1 MISIIMPTYNRFEIA
16 KETIEKI
23 ASISTSIAF
32 ELIVVNDG
40 DDLPFQINHATISSY
55 KNPKKG
61 ASTARNFGASK
72 AKYDILFF
80 IDDDMWIT
88 AESLA
93 AIDSLNQAHFF
104 NKNCALLNWQYPDEL
119 IQQMQQ
125 QKIGRYLL
133 NANYHTLEGRLQQT
147 VNKNE
152 QLMQIASIGSGSFA
166 ISKILFKQVGKYDE
180 TIIFQGEDID
190 LSNKIKAQK
199 IGIFLYTKITCF
211 HNQKD
216 RLDIDGFLDRDKR
229 GFESQFKS
237 MRLNNTTIA
246 INPTKKIIF
255 TTLIPFFSFLKFIF
269 NALPNCKLI
278 DKLIFRLIGTLS
290 SITFF
295 KALKN
300 AR

>member
-23 ASISTSIAF
+23 ASLSTNILF

-40 DDLPFQINHATISSY
+40 EELPFVIKQPTISIY

-61 ASTARNFGASK
+61 ASSARNYGASK
-72 AKYDILFF
+72 AKYDLLFF

-93 AIDSLNQAHFF
+93 AIDSLTQSDFF
-104 NKNCALLNWQYPDEL
+104 KTNCALLNWQYPESL
-119 IQQMQQ
+119 ILQMQE
-125 QKIGRYLL
+125 QKIGRHLL
-133 NANYHTLEGRLQQT
+133 YANYHTLEGRLQQT

-152 QLMQIASIGSGSFA
+152 PLMQIASIGSGSFV
-166 ISKILFKQVGKYDE
+166 IHKMLFEQVGKY
-180 TIIFQGEDID
+180 
-190 LSNKIKAQK
+190 
-199 IGIFLYTKITCF
+199 CF

-229 GFESQFKS
+229 GFESQFKN
-237 MRLNNTTIA
+237 MQLNNKTVLV
-246 INPTKKIIF
+246 NPIKKFIF
-255 TTLIPFFSFLKFIF
+255 TLLMPFFSLIKLLFKV
-269 NALPNCKLI
+269 LPNIKSI
-278 DKLIFRLIGTLS
+278 DKITFRLIGTLS
-290 SITFF
+290 SITYF

>member
-1 MISIIMPTYNRFEIA
+1 MISIIMPTYNRFEIV

-23 ASISTSIAF
+23 ASIQTSIVF

-40 DDLPFQINHATISSY
+40 NDLPFEINYPNLSLY

-72 AKYDILFF
+72 AKYELLFF

-93 AIDSLNQAHFF
+93 AIDSLNQDRFF
-104 NKNCALLNWQYPDEL
+104 EKNCALLNWQYPDVL
-119 IQQMQQ
+119 VQQMQQ

-133 NANYHTLEGRLQQT
+133 NANYHTLEGRLQQR

-152 QLMQIASIGSGSFA
+152 PLMKIASIGSGSFA
-166 ISKILFKQVGKYDE
+166 ISKKLFEQVGKYDE
-180 TIIFQGEDID
+180 TILFQGEDID
-190 LSNKIKAQK
+190 LSNKINAQH
-199 IGIFLYTKITCF
+199 IGIYLYTKTTCF

-216 RLDIDGFLDRDKR
+216 RLDIDGFLDRDQR
-229 GFESQFKS
+229 GFESQFKN
-237 MRLNNTTIA
+237 MRLHNKTIE
-246 INPTKKIIF
+246 INSTKKIIF
-255 TTLIPFFSFLKFIF
+255 TALIPFFSMIKFIF
-269 NALPNCKLI
+269 NVLPNSRSLDRI
-278 DKLIFRLIGTLS
+278 TFRLIGTLS
-290 SITFF
+290 SITYF

-300 AR
+300 A

>member
-23 ASISTSIAF
+23 ASLSTNILF

-40 DDLPFQINHATISSY
+40 EELPFVIKQPTISIY

-61 ASTARNFGASK
+61 ASSARNYCASK
-72 AKYDILFF
+72 AKYDFLFF

-93 AIDSLNQAHFF
+93 AIDSLTQSDFF
-104 NKNCALLNWQYPDEL
+104 KTNCALLNWQYPESL
-119 IQQMQQ
+119 ILQMQE

-152 QLMQIASIGSGSFA
+152 PLMQIASIGSGSFV
-166 ISKILFKQVGKYDE
+166 IHKMLFEQVGKYDDA
-180 TIIFQGEDID
+180 ILFQGEDID
-190 LSNKIKAQK
+190 LSNKLNAQK
-199 IGIFLYTKITCF
+199 IGIFLYTRTTCF

-229 GFESQFKS
+229 GFESQFKN
-237 MRLNNTTIA
+237 MQLNNKTVLV
-246 INPTKKIIF
+246 NPIKKFIF
-255 TTLIPFFSFLKFIF
+255 TLLMPFFSLIKFLFKV
-269 NALPNCKLI
+269 LPNIKSI
-278 DKLIFRLIGTLS
+278 DKITFRLIGTLS
-290 SITFF
+290 SITYF

>member
-23 ASISTSIAF
+23 AAITTTIQF

-40 DDLPFQINHATISSY
+40 DELPFKINHPTISFY
-55 KNPKKG
+55 KNTKKG
-61 ASTARNFGASK
+61 ATTARNFGASK

-88 AESLA
+88 TESIA
-93 AIDSLNQAHFF
+93 AIDSLNQDHFF
-104 NKNCALLNWQYPDEL
+104 EKNCALLNWQYPTSL
-119 IQQMQQ
+119 VTQMQQ

-147 VNKNE
+147 VNRDE
-152 QLMQIASIGSGSFA
+152 PLMQITSIGSGSFA
-166 ISKILFKQVGKYDE
+166 ISKTLFEQVGKYDE
-180 TIIFQGEDID
+180 TILFQGEDID
-190 LSNKIKAQK
+190 LSNKINAAN
-199 IGIFLYTKITCF
+199 IGIYLYTKTTCF

-229 GFESQFKS
+229 GFESQFKT
-237 MRLNNTTIA
+237 MRLNNTPIVL
-246 INPTKKIIF
+246 NPIKKIIF
-255 TTLIPFFSFLKFIF
+255 TNLIPFFSTIKFIF
-269 NALPNCKLI
+269 KYLPNITSI
-278 DKLIFRLIGTLS
+278 DKLTFRLIGTLS
-290 SITFF
+290 SITYF

>member
-23 ASISTSIAF
+23 ASISTTIIF

-40 DDLPFQINHATISSY
+40 DELPFQINHTNISFY

-61 ASTARNFGASK
+61 ASTARNFGATKS
-72 AKYDILFF
+72 KYDILFF

-93 AIDSLNQAHFF
+93 SIDSLNQSDFF
-104 NKNCALLNWQYPDEL
+104 SSNCALLNWQYPESL

-133 NANYHTLEGRLQQT
+133 NANYQTLEGRLQQT

-152 QLMQIASIGSGSFA
+152 ELMKIESIGSGSFA
-166 ISKILFKQVGKYDE
+166 ISKTLFEQVGKYDE
-180 TIIFQGEDID
+180 TILFQGEDID
-190 LSNKIKAQK
+190 LSNKINAQK
-199 IGIFLYTKITCF
+199 FGIYLCTKITCF

-237 MRLNNTTIA
+237 MRLNNSTIV
-246 INPTKKIIF
+246 INPVKKIVF
-255 TTLIPFFSFLKFIF
+255 TSLIPFFAFLKFIF
-269 NALPNCKLI
+269 NLLPNSKLL